1 VNPYI
6 LGLSKLLR
14 EIIILKKYVAAFPVM
29 HEWALAEG
37 VISTAQKYA
46 KDNGL
51 TKVTEVIVMIGEL
64 QQVEHEIIE
73 FALDQLR
80 TPFMKDTKFV
90 IKSKAAKFKCRKCS
104 HEWNFK
110 TGKLSEDVSE
120 AIHFV
125 PEMAH
130 VYIKCPNCGSPD
142 FDVPE
147 GRGVWLQ
154 SIKGIKE

>member
-1 VNPYI
+1 
-6 LGLSKLLR
+6 
-14 EIIILKKYVAAFPVM
+14 M

-37 VISTAQKYA
+37 IISTADKYA
-46 KDNGL
+46 KENGI
-51 TKVTEVIVMIGEL
+51 TTITEVHIMIGEL
-64 QQVEHEIIE
+64 QQVEHEIVE
-73 FALDQLR
+73 FALEQLR
-80 TPFMKDTKFV
+80 TPLMKETKFI
-90 IKSKAAKFKCRKCS
+90 IKSTPAKFKCRKCG
-104 HEWNFK
+104 HEWSFK

-142 FDVPE
+142 FEVSE